1 MHLIKE
7 CKSQTDEVFTIF
19 RMLKMFIFIFFLNY
33 INKSLDHVY
42 FSQPVFSFYIA
53 AASKYSTRLKR
64 IGG

>member
-7 CKSQTDEVFTIF
+7 CKSQIDEVFTIF
-19 RMLKMFIFIFFLNY
+19 RMLMFIFFFLNY
-33 INKSLDHVY
+33 INRSLDRVY

>member
-7 CKSQTDEVFTIF
+7 CKSQTDGVFTIF
-19 RMLKMFIFIFFLNY
+19 RMLMFIFFFLNY
-33 INKSLDHVY
+33 INRSLDRVY

-64 IGG
+64 IGR

>member
-19 RMLKMFIFIFFLNY
+19 RMLKSFFDFFFLN
-33 INKSLDHVY
+33 LDHVY

-53 AASKYSTRLKR
+53 AASKYSARLKR
-64 IGG
+64 TGG